1 MNNEPE
7 TPREGSF
14 ETKALLAC
22 LEVGKLLTS
31 TLDLREILQLIVD
44 RVSDLIAAENWSILL
59 RNETSGELTFEIV
72 AGVEESL
79 LKGISLARG
88 EGIAGYVAETGNSI
102 LVPDVATDPRFSRRA
117 DEKTGFLTQSIAC
130 LPLQA
135 HGEVV
140 GVIEVVNV
148 RDFEAFRERDLP
160 VLKILADYAAI
171 AIQNARLFSRIEEL
185 SITDEYTG
193 LHNARYL
200 YQVLDELLERAA
212 AAGTRVGVVFVDM
225 DNFKKIVD
233 SYGHLLGTRAL
244 REVGETMLACL
255 EPRDH
260 LFKYGGDEFV
270 LVLPGRGKDE
280 ARSFVEGLCQAVR
293 EAVFLKSEGEG
304 VHISASFGVAVYPTD
319 ADSQRELLM
328 AADRA
333 LYRVKRTTKNAVA
346 VG

>member
-1 MNNEPE
+1 MKSEHRP
-7 TPREGSF
+7 PKEGSF

-22 LEVGKLLTS
+22 LEIGKLLTS
-31 TLDLREILQLIVD
+31 TLDLRGILQLIVD

-72 AGVEESL
+72 AGVEEGL
-79 LKGISLARG
+79 LKGLCLAPG
-88 EGIAGYVAETGNSI
+88 EGIAGQVAETGEAI
-102 LVPDVATDPRFSRRA
+102 LVPDVTEDSRFSPRA
-117 DEKTGFLTQSIAC
+117 DEQTGFLTQSIAC

-135 HGEVV
+135 HGQVV

-148 RDFEAFRERDLP
+148 RDFEAFRKRDLP

-193 LHNARYL
+193 LPNARHL
-200 YQVLDELLERAA
+200 YQVLDDLLERADA
-212 AAGTRVGVVFVDM
+212 EGTPVAVVFVDM
-225 DNFKKIVD
+225 DNFKSVVD
-233 SYGHLLGTRAL
+233 AHGHLLGTRAL
-244 REVGETMLACL
+244 REVGETMAAHLR
-255 EPRDH
+255 PQDH

-270 LVLPGRGKDE
+270 LVLPGRTKEE
-280 ARSFVEGLCQAVR
+280 AKGFVEKLCRAVS
-293 EAVFLKSEGEG
+293 ETTFLNSEGDG
-304 VHISASFGVAVYPTD
+304 VRISASFGLAVYPLD
-319 ADSQRELLM
+319 ARSQREILM

-333 LYRVKRTTKNAVA
+333 LYKVKRTTKNAVS

>member
-1 MNNEPE
+1 MDTEPE
-7 TPREGSF
+7 TMREDSF

-72 AGVEESL
+72 AGVEETL

-88 EGIAGYVAETGNSI
+88 EGIAGYVAETGKSI
-102 LVPDVATDPRFSRRA
+102 LAPDVANDPRFSPRA
-117 DEKTGFLTQSIAC
+117 DQQTGFLTKSIAC

-135 HGEVV
+135 HGQVV

-148 RDFEAFRERDLP
+148 RDFEAFRRRDLP

-212 AAGTRVGVVFVDM
+212 ADGTEVGVVFVDM

-233 SYGHLLGTRAL
+233 TYGHLLGTRAL
-244 REVGETMLACL
+244 REVGETMLAQL
-255 EPRDH
+255 RPQDY

-270 LVLPGRGKDE
+270 LVLPGLSKED
-280 ARSFVEGLCQAVR
+280 ARNLVEGLCRTLR
-293 EAVFLKSEGEG
+293 EAVFLKTEGDG
-304 VHISASFGVAVYPTD
+304 VHISASFGLALFPTD

-333 LYRVKRTTKNAVA
+333 LYKVKKTTKNAVA

>member
-1 MNNEPE
+1 MNNLSE
-7 TPREGSF
+7 TPREDSF

-31 TLDLREILQLIVD
+31 TLDLRGILQLIVD

-59 RNETSGELTFEIV
+59 RNESSGELTFEIV

-79 LKGISLARG
+79 LKGIALARG
-88 EGIAGYVAETGNSI
+88 EGIAGYVAETGNSV
-102 LVPDVATDPRFSRRA
+102 LVPDVAQDPRFSPRA
-117 DEKTGFLTQSIAC
+117 DQQTGFLTRSIAC
-130 LPLQA
+130 LPLQT
-135 HGEVV
+135 HGQIV

-148 RDFEAFRERDLP
+148 RDFEAFRRRDLP

-193 LHNARYL
+193 LPNARHL
-200 YQVLDELLERAA
+200 YQVLDEILERADA
-212 AAGTRVGVVFVDM
+212 DGGLVCVVFVDM
-225 DNFKKIVD
+225 DNFKSIVD
-233 SYGHLLGTRAL
+233 TYGHLLGTRVL
-244 REVGETMLACL
+244 REVGETMNSRLRP
-255 EPRDH
+255 EDH

-270 LVLPGRGKDE
+270 LVLPGRSKQD
-280 ARSFVEGLCQAVR
+280 ARDFVEGLCQAVR
-293 EAVFLKSEGEG
+293 EAVFLESEGDG
-304 VHISASFGVAVYPTD
+304 VRLSASFGVAVYPID
-319 ADSQRELLM
+319 GDSQREILM

-333 LYRVKRTTKNAVA
+333 LYRVKKTTKNGVA

>member
-1 MNNEPE
+1 LNSEPE
-7 TPREGSF
+7 IPREGSF

-59 RNETSGELTFEIV
+59 RDETSGELTFEIV

-102 LVPDVATDPRFSRRA
+102 LAPDVAGDPRFSARA
-117 DEKTGFLTQSIAC
+117 DQQTGFVTQSIAC

-135 HGEVV
+135 HGQVV

-148 RDFEAFRERDLP
+148 RDFEAFRQRDLP

-200 YQVLDELLERAA
+200 YQVLDELLKRAA
-212 AAGTRVGVVFVDM
+212 AEGTRVGVVFVDM

-233 SYGHLLGTRAL
+233 TYGHLLGTRAL
-244 REVGETMLACL
+244 REVGETMLAHL
-255 EPRDH
+255 EPQDH

-270 LVLPGRGKDE
+270 LVLPGRSKEE
-280 ARSFVEGLCQAVR
+280 ARAFVEGLCRAVG

-304 VHISASFGVAVYPTD
+304 VHISASFGLAIYPSD